1 MIATGQGL
9 TGNNMFVYCGNN
21 PVMRKDTDGQGWLSA
36 IIAVVVVVVVV
47 VVVAKV
53 AVDSAIDS
61 MEELNDAEKEL
72 AKSDYI
78 AAYQV
83 NEARKITAEYIDDVY
98 GAQNDRDNTQVNA
111 YRHAM
116 WNAIMT
122 DKMGAEKAKK
132 FADAHEQFPD
142 NPYASKQ
149 MDLHNNALG
158 RKIAQ
163 DYAGQGYD
171 VFSIEIQ
178 NAIQNGEAVVIEWDP
193 NV

>member
-1 MIATGQGL
+1 
-9 TGNNMFVYCGNN
+9 
-21 PVMRKDTDGQGWLSA
+21 MRKDTDGQGWLSA